1 MSALRI
7 KLWREL
13 GRLWAQVA
21 AIALVMAAGVATLI
35 IGVGT
40 YDSLSRT
47 RASYYEANRFAD
59 IFASVARAPRSLI
72 AEIAQ
77 IDGVRVAEAR
87 IDRLAMADIDGLN
100 VPASVQL
107 VSLPDIGEPALNRL
121 YLRTGR
127 PPEMGTSE
135 AVVSEAFAKA
145 NGFVPGSRFRVLIN
159 GALRTIVVS
168 GIALSPEFV
177 YAMAP
182 GEIMPDEH
190 RFGIVWMPEK
200 ELAAAYDLS
209 GAFSTVSVKL
219 LNGTSEQAVIE
230 ELDRLLAP
238 YGGQGAYGRDRQ
250 TSHAYLDA
258 ELQQL
263 RSMSQVLPP
272 IFLLVAAFLVNITLS
287 RLIALERE
295 QIGLMK
301 ALGYSSWAIA
311 RHYVEFVLVIALFG
325 IVLGFVLGYWLGNEL
340 TRVYAQFYTF
350 PLLIFSREPSTY
362 AIAAAITVGASVFG
376 ALNAVRKAAWLPPA
390 IAMLPPS
397 PPKYK
402 RLLGDG
408 FNIRLPVRQ
417 TAIMATRH
425 LMRWPWRTAG
435 GVLGIAFSVAI
446 LVGSLWSVGAVE
458 YMVDV
463 TFNRTERQDA
473 SINFTGSKRITA
485 LYGVERLPVVLKAE
499 PYRNVGVEISF
510 GHRSRRVAIAGREA
524 DADLSRLLDLEEN
537 VVRIPDSGLVL
548 SRALADILGVGP
560 GSKVHVKLL
569 EGDRREFDVPVS
581 TIVEGYLGLSAY
593 MELDALNRLIG
604 QDRLISGVNIRVD
617 PLEQDALFGMLK
629 QTPSAGFIALQSV
642 ALQQFRATLAQ
653 SLFIMVGVLF
663 GLAGLIAFGVVYN
676 FSRISLSEQGREM
689 ASLRVLGFTRGEVSA
704 LLLAEIA
711 AVTLIAQPLGWFIG
725 YIVALGM
732 TEGFSTEIFQMPLV
746 VGLDVYALS
755 SIAVIAAAI
764 LSGLVVRRRIDR
776 LDMIAVLKTRE

>member
-1 MSALRI
+1 MTALRV

-47 RASYYEANRFAD
+47 QASYYETNRFAD
-59 IFASVARAPRSLI
+59 IFASVTRAPRSLLTEI
-72 AEIAQ
+72 AEI
-77 IDGVRVAEAR
+77 DGVLVVEGR
-87 IDRLAMADIDGLN
+87 IDRLATADIEGLD
-100 VPASVQL
+100 VPASVML

-127 PPEMGTSE
+127 MPEPGSGE
-135 AVVSEAFAKA
+135 AVVSESFAKA
-145 NGFVPGSRFRVLIN
+145 NGLVPGSRFRVLIN

-200 ELAAAYDLS
+200 ELAAAYDLA
-209 GAFSTVSVKL
+209 GAFSTVSLKL
-219 LNGTSEQAVIE
+219 LSGASESAVLD
-230 ELDRLLAP
+230 ELDELLAP
-238 YGGQGAYGRDRQ
+238 YGGRGAYGRDRQ

-263 RSMSQVLPP
+263 RSMSQMLPP

-311 RHYVEFVLVIALFG
+311 RHYVEFVIVIAVFG
-325 IVLGFVLGYWLGNEL
+325 ITLGFALGYWLGSEL
-340 TRVYAQFYTF
+340 TRVYAQFFTF
-350 PLLIFSREPSTY
+350 PLLIFSHDPGTY
-362 AIAAAITVGASVFG
+362 ATAASITVGAAVFG

-397 PPKYK
+397 PPTYR
-402 RLLGDG
+402 RLLGDS

-417 TAIMATRH
+417 TSIMASRH
-425 LMRWPWRTAG
+425 LLRWPWRTAG
-435 GVLGIAFSVAI
+435 GVIGIAFSVAI
-446 LVGSLWSVGAVE
+446 LVGSLWTVGAME
-458 YMVDV
+458 YMIDV

-473 SINFTGSKRITA
+473 SINFTGSKRLTA
-485 LYGVERLPVVLKAE
+485 LYSAERLPGVLRAE
-499 PYRNVGVEISF
+499 PFRNVGVEISY

-524 DADLSRLLDLEEN
+524 GAELSRVLDLKEN
-537 VVRIPDSGLVL
+537 VVRIPESGLVL
-548 SRALADILGVGP
+548 SKALADILGVGP
-560 GSKVHVKLL
+560 GDRVQLKLL
-569 EGDRREFDVPVS
+569 EEDRREFDVPVS
-581 TIVEGYLGLSAY
+581 AIVEGYLGLGAY
-593 MELDALNRLIG
+593 MELGALNRLLG
-604 QDRLISGVNIRVD
+604 DDALISGVNIAVD
-617 PLEQDALFGMLK
+617 SLQQAALFQVLK

-653 SLFIMVGVLF
+653 SLFIMVGVLV

-689 ASLRVLGFTRGEVSA
+689 ASLRVLGFTRGEVSS
-704 LLLAEIA
+704 LLLAEIG
-711 AVTLIAQPLGWFIG
+711 AVTLVAQPLGWLLG
-725 YIVALGM
+725 YLVALTM
-732 TEGFSTEIFQMPLV
+732 TQGFSTEIFQVPLV
-746 VGLDVYALS
+746 LGPDVYAYS
-755 SIAVIAAAI
+755 SIAVVLAAI